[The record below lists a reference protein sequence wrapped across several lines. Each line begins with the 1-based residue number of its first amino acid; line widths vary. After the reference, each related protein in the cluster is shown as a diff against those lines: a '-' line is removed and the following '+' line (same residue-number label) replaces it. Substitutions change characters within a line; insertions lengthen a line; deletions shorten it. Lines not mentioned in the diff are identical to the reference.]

1 MQNRRR
7 RDTSHSELTSLQ
19 RTLASTERI
28 AAHQQ
33 KLRSGDTSSLLP
45 ASRKSANEE
54 HSRWS
59 HEASCMALGPATPT
73 TSLRHAQTADEPLDA
88 CLKAAAAGKEALQSR
103 TWTRRRSD
111 DGQRSIMTTGLTK
124 CCLERLTP
132 CQRLQTSTPAYKVP
146 AAQGITLGDHLHKV
160 ACCMLPFFRLCHLK
174 AAQTCSGLQN
184 TGLGGVSAHIQHGRV
199 KESVCSIVQGA
210 WPNSGLACCGAKG

>member
-7 RDTSHSELTSLQ
+7 RDTSHSELSSLQ

-45 ASRKSANEE
+45 ASRKSANDE

-59 HEASCMALGPATPT
+59 HKASCMALGPATPT
-73 TSLRHAQTADEPLDA
+73 ASLRHAQTADEPLDA

-103 TWTRRRSD
+103 TWTCRRSD

-132 CQRLQTSTPAYKVP
+132 GQRLQTSAPAYKVP
-146 AAQGITLGDHLHKV
+146 PHKSRYHTWGPSPQSSQLHASFLQALSFKSSANLQRLAEYWAWRRFCPHSTRQGERIRLQHRSGTLAKLR
-160 ACCMLPFFRLCHLK
+160 F
-174 AAQTCSGLQN
+174 GL
-184 TGLGGVSAHIQHGRV
+184 LWS
-199 KESVCSIVQGA
+199 
-210 WPNSGLACCGAKG
+210 